1 MPAEYSYR
9 VSAWWTSG
17 RTGLAK
23 CESSPNTIHFSE
35 AAELGGLQ
43 GRWTPEQLLLCSLA
57 GCFTTTFNDVARAS
71 KFEYTDLEVEI
82 EACVRRS
89 RAAGCNFTEILI
101 RPRLTVRC
109 RRSTRSGACA
119 AAPHQIRLHD
129 FARHYCPA
137 DHGTDGGNHQSSGR
151 RMGQR
156 GRRPKIGSLTDPVN
170 REGVS
175 MMFSYRLV
183 RLIESHA
190 DALAAGLEERVQA
203 SCQIAHFREIPAHEV
218 RERVYEIYRHLG
230 EWLLG
235 KNELDI
241 EHRYKQIGARRARQ
255 NVPLSE
261 VVQAIVLTKENLWD
275 FLKSEAVMDRAIEIM
290 GELELLQMLEMFFDR
305 AIYYAA
311 VGYEDEVAQAS
322 RCGELR
328 AV

>member
-1 MPAEYSYR
+1 
-9 VSAWWTSG
+9 
-17 RTGLAK
+17 
-23 CESSPNTIHFSE
+23 
-35 AAELGGLQ
+35 
-43 GRWTPEQLLLCSLA
+43 
-57 GCFTTTFNDVARAS
+57 
-71 KFEYTDLEVEI
+71 
-82 EACVRRS
+82 
-89 RAAGCNFTEILI
+89 
-101 RPRLTVRC
+101 
-109 RRSTRSGACA
+109 
-119 AAPHQIRLHD
+119 
-129 FARHYCPA
+129 
-137 DHGTDGGNHQSSGR
+137 
-151 RMGQR
+151 
-156 GRRPKIGSLTDPVN
+156 
-170 REGVS
+170 

-190 DALAAGLEERVQA
+190 DALAAGLEEKVQA
-203 SCQIAHFREIPAHEV
+203 SCQIAHFREIPGHEV

-311 VGYEDEVAQAS
+311 VGYEDEVALAS